1 MRKFYK
7 ADQVQTEGVQAAPRP
22 RSAELRKPAALL
34 KQRLLAVQQL
44 APATDEMQQRKAEL
58 RAALRPRGQC
68 AWQGA
73 RRRGGV
79 SSGVCCM
86 HTRHAVAPA
95 LHAHGEWSR
104 IRCA

>member
-7 ADQVQTEGVQAAPRP
+7 ADQVKTEGVQAAPRP

-34 KQRLLAVQQL
+34 KQRVLAVQQRL
-44 APATDEMQQRKAEL
+44 APATDELQQRKAEL

-73 RRRGGV
+73 RSRGG
-79 SSGVCCM
+79 
-86 HTRHAVAPA
+86 
-95 LHAHGEWSR
+95 
-104 IRCA
+104 